1 LIVAWSVDLLFWK
14 KPAGVSFLVFIVL
27 GLATFFL
34 LARGE
39 NLQPARK
46 SLWLLLPIVLFATLA
61 FLRQEP
67 LTRFLSHFLA
77 LSLIALL
84 SHTFLGG
91 RWLEYNLGDYL
102 VGVFQLT
109 ISSLARPI
117 SLLEARRKQAVEA
130 SEEGEASTGVA
141 DRPTVWKRFLP
152 VLRGLLL
159 ALPILAIFASLLA
172 SADPVYADYL
182 QDFADLFRL
191 ENLPEYIFRLIYILI
206 LAYLFSGVYL
216 HALTRS
222 QDEVLV
228 GEEKT
233 WLPPFLGFT
242 EAVIVLGSVVALFAT
257 FVGVQFR
264 YFFGGQSNIH
274 IEGFTYAEYARRGFG
289 ELDVVALFSLLLFL
303 GLSAITRRERASHRR
318 TFSGLG
324 VALVLMVAVILVSA
338 YQRLLLYEA
347 AYGFTRL
354 RTYTHV
360 YMVWL
365 GLLLLG
371 VVLLELFRRQRLFAL
386 AALLT
391 AIGFSL
397 TLNLLNVD
405 GFIAS
410 QNVERARDG
419 SQLDTNYLST
429 LSSDAVPALVE
440 AYRGTGLTE
449 EHRDEVGG
457 ILACQEKI
465 IQEET
470 SGNGWGSFRLPDYRA
485 QRLLAAYSSELRQ
498 YGVRK
503 GEYGT
508 WWVTVNGEKRTCVTD
523 WWD

>member
-1 LIVAWSVDLLFWK
+1 LIVAWSVDFLFWK
-14 KPAGVSFLVFIVL
+14 KPAGVSFLVFVAL
-27 GLATFFL
+27 GLVAFFI

-46 SLWLLLPIVLFATLA
+46 SVYLLVPIGLFAILA

-77 LSLIALL
+77 LSLTALL
-84 SHTFLGG
+84 AHTFLGG
-91 RWLEYNLGDYL
+91 RWLEYNLGDYV
-102 VGVFQLT
+102 VGIFQL
-109 ISSLARPI
+109 IVSSLGRPI
-117 SLLEARRKQAVEA
+117 SLFEARRKGAVES
-130 SEEGEASTGVA
+130 SEEGEEGREVP
-141 DRPTVWKRFLP
+141 DRPTAWRRALP

-159 ALPILAIFASLLA
+159 ALPIVAIFASLLA
-172 SADPVYADYL
+172 SADPVFADYL
-182 QDFADLFRL
+182 QDFADIFKL

-216 HALTRS
+216 HALARS
-222 QDEVLV
+222 HDEVLV
-228 GEEKT
+228 GEEKS

-242 EAVIVLGSVVALFAT
+242 EATIVLGSVVALFAT

-264 YFFGGQSNIH
+264 YFFGGQNNIH

-303 GLSAITRRERASHRR
+303 GLSAITRRERESHRR
-318 TFSGLG
+318 AFSGLG
-324 VALVLMVAVILVSA
+324 IALVLMVVVILVSA

-360 YMVWL
+360 FMVWL

-371 VVLLELFRRQRLFAL
+371 VVLLELLQRQRAFVL
-386 AALLT
+386 AALVT
-391 AIGFSL
+391 TIGFSL

-405 GFIAS
+405 GFIAR
-410 QNVERARDG
+410 QNVNRARNG
-419 SQLDTNYLST
+419 TQLDVNYLST
-429 LSSDAVPALVE
+429 LSSDAVPALVDV
-440 AYRGTGLTE
+440 YQSTGLADVQ
-449 EHRDEVGG
+449 HDEIGG

-465 IQEET
+465 IQEEA
-470 SGNGWGSFRLPDYRA
+470 SDNGWGSFRLPDYRA
-485 QRLLAAYSSELRQ
+485 LRLLAVYSSDLRE
-498 YGVRK
+498 YEVRK

-508 WWVTVNGEKRTCVTD
+508 WWVTVNGEKRTCVND